1 MSDAATRDRDQQF
14 DKKADFLLCIGNAK
28 RLQVLQ
34 IIYDSE
40 VAVAELA
47 DMVGLSQSALS
58 QHLAKL
64 RSARLVKARRDA
76 QTIFYSCASPAV
88 LAILELLKQMFDD
101 EAPNGSE

>member
-1 MSDAATRDRDQQF
+1 MRDTPATDVDQQF
-14 DKKADFLLCIGNAK
+14 SMKADFLLCIGNAK

-34 IIYDSE
+34 IICDSE

-64 RSARLVKARRDA
+64 RSARLVRARRDA

-88 LAILELLKQMFDD
+88 LAILKLLKQMFDD